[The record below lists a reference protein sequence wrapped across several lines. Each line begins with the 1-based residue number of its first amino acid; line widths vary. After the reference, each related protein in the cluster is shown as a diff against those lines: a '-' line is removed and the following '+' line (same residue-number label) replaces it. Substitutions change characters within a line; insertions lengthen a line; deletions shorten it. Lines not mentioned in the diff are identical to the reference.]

1 MRKVMCSKLKK
12 ELEGL
17 ERPTYPGE
25 LGKKVFDNISKEAWA
40 MWLKHMTML
49 INEYRLTPIE
59 PKAKTYGAR
68 QLSAKQILIISRD
81 EGIGVSLKKGPGP
94 LDVFE

>member
-1 MRKVMCSKLKK
+1 MRTVMCSKLKK

-25 LGKKVFDNISKEAWA
+25 LGKKIFDNVSKEAWGL
-40 MWLKHMTML
+40 WLKHMTML

-59 PKAKTYGAR
+59 PKAKTF
-68 QLSAKQILIISRD
+68 LEEEMEKF
-81 EGIGVSLKKGPGP
+81 SLEKDLKY
-94 LDVFE
+94 LKNLNQSKFIFYMATY